1 MRRFLIVA
9 GVLGLVGMVSSW
21 AQMESAGWYSPESWV
36 HYGRG
41 SVQANGGSLV
51 IQDSYVVSTQS
62 WADAEISFQARA
74 PEGQPQVQVWA
85 GFRCRDRDRRYV
97 VGLRG
102 GNNNDLYL
110 ARYAP
115 EANDK
120 FLGLTPLDFTPEVGQ
135 WYTLR
140 VVVRGNRFLVF
151 LNDEALPR
159 LNVVDEKPL
168 WNEGGVVLGGG
179 WLKAE
184 YRQLTV
190 NPLSAQAL
198 ADLERIGN
206 EAWAAPIPDREALRV
221 RQRAAYQPLIVSK
234 LTEGRT
240 EVSLEGN
247 WLFKPDQEL
256 QSGGVSPALA
266 DFDDQGWH
274 LIDVPN
280 FWTPMW
286 AWLHGEADGK
296 GVAKGISDRFRLQ
309 ELKRV
314 NGYTFNWD
322 ATMGA
327 WYRHHLDLPA
337 DVGGKRL
344 ELCFDAIAKI
354 SEVYVNGRKVG
365 SHVGMFGE
373 VRCDITAAVKPGRN
387 VVAVHVQRN
396 YPKPKKGQANKV
408 EGVAVTVEVTSEML
422 RSLPHGMYCDDPA
435 GIWQPVKLVIS
446 GPVAVND
453 VFIKPRLDGA
463 TMDVKLVNSQGQ
475 ERTVDLAYTIRDAKD
490 RSVLCS
496 GNLPQSVKVPASAT
510 VAVTLQSPA
519 LKPKL
524 WSPETPNL
532 YVLELE
538 VKSGGE
544 VTDRHQ
550 TRFGFRTFTVQGNR
564 LMLNGQPYWLRGGN
578 HFPHAIRP
586 NDGDLARKMMTVAR
600 DGNVRVTRSHVAPMT
615 ETWMNAADEIGMGIS
630 YEGTWPWLMLH
641 GDVPEAAL
649 LKVWK
654 DEFAS
659 LVRKYRNHPSM
670 LLWTVNNEM
679 KFYIFDREN
688 PELMKKKWAVV
699 TDMVRTI
706 RDLDP
711 TLPIV
716 ADSGYVRKENG
727 KDYDALVKPNGFD
740 DGDVDDS
747 HRYYCWYNPSFMYL
761 MNGQFG
767 KSQGLPDRP
776 LISQEWSTGYPRN
789 DDGHPTRAYLFNH
802 QTPQA
807 WVGLDAYEHCDPA
820 RFLER
825 QAFMTKE
832 ACEAVRRSNHQET
845 AGLMLFAYLAWFK
858 DVYDAQR
865 IQPFP
870 TYYEVKKALQP
881 VLVSAELF
889 GRHFYAGET
898 VRRRVCV
905 VNDADGGQPLPASRL
920 HWQIKSGQ
928 MVLAEGQ
935 QPVPPVGYYQ
945 NEWLDIDFVM
955 PGNIPEPRVDVQLR
969 LVLEGPAG
977 ILSENSYDVLLA
989 SRSWATGSLERD
1001 LPQTAIFDPKGL
1013 YPELKGG
1020 HLKALAGITSTQARS
1035 LVIADLEKA
1044 NEQTLEAVGQF
1055 ARKGGQVLILHAG
1068 KTLQK
1073 LLPGQIL
1080 SYKAK
1085 KGEIVTMHVPES
1097 SVFADLA
1104 WRDLAWF
1111 ELGAGEV
1118 PQACRG
1124 VYQVDRNRVEVTV
1137 LADQCDIHGYLKK
1150 PSDVLEHSGSPLLE
1164 VKLGQGRILVSE
1176 MQLETRRNDPVAGRL
1191 FANLVTWVVGKGN

>member
-1 MRRFLIVA
+1 MKKNMIVA
-9 GVLGLVGMVSSW
+9 GVLGLVGTMSSW
-21 AQMESAGWYSPESWV
+21 AQSESAGWYTPESWV

-41 SVQANGGSLV
+41 SVQVHGESLA
-51 IQDSYVVSTQS
+51 IQDSYVVSTQA
-62 WADAEISFQARA
+62 WTDAEISFQARA

-102 GNNNDLYL
+102 GNNNDIYL

-120 FLGLTPLDFTPEVGQ
+120 FLGLAPLDFNPEVGQ
-135 WYTLR
+135 WYRLR

-151 LNDEALPR
+151 LNDEKFPR
-159 LNVVDEKPL
+159 LNVVDQKPL
-168 WNEGGVVLGGG
+168 WNEGGIVLGGG

-184 YRQLTV
+184 YRQLAV

-198 ADLERIGN
+198 ADLDRIGK
-206 EAWAAPIPDREALRV
+206 EAWVVPMPDREALRV
-221 RQRAAYQPLIVSK
+221 SQRAGYRPLVVSK

-256 QSGGVSPALA
+256 QAGGASPASA
-266 DFDDQGWH
+266 EYDDQGWH

-296 GVAKGISDRFRLQ
+296 GFTKGISDRFRLQ

-354 SEVYVNGRKVG
+354 CEVYVNGRKVG

-373 VRCDITAAVKPGRN
+373 VRCDITAAAKPGRN

-435 GIWQPVKLVIS
+435 GIWQPAKLVVS

-453 VFIKPRLDGA
+453 VFVKPRLDGA
-463 TMDVKLVNSQGQ
+463 TVEVELVNKPDQA
-475 ERTVDLAYTIRDAKD
+475 RTVKLAYTIRDAKD
-490 RSVLCS
+490 RSVLCT
-496 GNLPQSVKVPASAT
+496 GTLPQPVAVPAGTNVT
-510 VAVTLQSPA
+510 VSVTTPTVQ
-519 LKPKL
+519 PKF
-524 WSPETPNL
+524 WSPEAPNL

-538 VKSGGE
+538 LRENGIL
-544 VTDRHQ
+544 TDRHQ
-550 TRFGFRTFTVQGNR
+550 TRFGFRTFTAQGNR
-564 LMLNGQPYWLRGGN
+564 LLLNGQPYWLRGGN
-578 HFPHAIRP
+578 HFPNAIRP
-586 NDGDLARKMMTVAR
+586 NDGELARRMMTLAR
-600 DGNVRVTRSHVAPMT
+600 EGNVMVTRSHVAPFT
-615 ETWMNAADEIGMGIS
+615 QTWMEAADEMGMGVS
-630 YEGTWPWLMLH
+630 YEGTWPWLMLR
-641 GDVPEAAL
+641 GDVPEAGL

-654 DEFAS
+654 DEFAN
-659 LVRKYRNHPSM
+659 LIRKNRNHPSL

-679 KFYIFDREN
+679 KFYIFDRTDQA
-688 PELMKKKWAVV
+688 LLKRKWEVV
-699 TDMVRTI
+699 TDMI
-706 RDLDP
+706 RIIRQLDP
-711 TLPIV
+711 LHPVV
-716 ADSGYVRKENG
+716 ADSGYIRKENI
-727 KDYDALVKPNGFD
+727 KEYKAILEPNGFD
-740 DGDVDDS
+740 DGDVDDA
-747 HRYYCWYNPSFMYL
+747 HRYYGWYNPTFMYL
-761 MNGQFG
+761 MKGEYGRAFT
-767 KSQGLPDRP
+767 LPDRP

-802 QTPQA
+802 QTPQSL
-807 WVGLDAYEHCDPA
+807 VGLDAYEHCDPA

-832 ACEAVRRSNHQET
+832 LAEVVRRTNRQEA
-845 AGLMLFAYLAWFK
+845 AGLMLFAYLTWFR
-858 DVYDAQR
+858 DVYDAKR

-870 TYYEVKKALQP
+870 TYDAVKLAWQP

-898 VRRRVCV
+898 VRRRVCI
-905 VNDADGGQPLPASRL
+905 VNDSASRQALPASRL
-920 HWQIKSGQ
+920 RWQIRSGET
-928 MVLAEGQ
+928 VLAEGMQ
-935 QPVPPVGYYQ
+935 DVPPVAYYANQ
-945 NEWLDIDFVM
+945 WLDVDIAM
-955 PGNIPEPRVDVQLR
+955 PWLTVPRNDAR
-969 LVLEGPAG
+969 LNLTLEGSAG
-977 ILSENSYDVLLA
+977 LLSENSYDVLLA
-989 SRSWATGSLERD
+989 SRSWATGFLDRD

-1013 YPELKGG
+1013 YPELKAIP
-1020 HLKALAGITSTQARS
+1020 LKS
-1035 LVIADLEKA
+1035 LKEISRVQPTRLIIADLAPFKEPDLA
-1044 NEQTLEAVGQF
+1044 IVRQF
-1055 ARKGGQVLILHAG
+1055 VQQGGAVLILGAG
-1068 KTLQK
+1068 KTLQN
-1073 LLPGQIL
+1073 LLPDRIL
-1080 SYKAK
+1080 GFKAK

-1097 SVFADLA
+1097 PVFSGLA

-1111 ELGAGEV
+1111 EMGAGQI

-1124 VYQVDRNRVEVTV
+1124 VYQVDRIRQDTAI
-1137 LADQCDIHGYLKK
+1137 LADQCDIHGYLKQ
-1150 PSDVLEHSGSPLLE
+1150 PGDVLEYSGSPLVE
-1164 VKLGQGRILVSE
+1164 IKLGGGRILASE
-1176 MQLETRRNDPVAGRL
+1176 MNLGARNSDPVAGRL
-1191 FANLVTWVVGKGN
+1191 LANMVGWLVGQEK